1 MLMKFVPFRRSAWAV
16 LVWMVLSTAH
26 AQPVDANAVAD
37 VPQPRLMAGNDAVI
51 APPKDVPP
59 LQGNPISFNFE
70 DAPIAQFAAIV
81 LKDVLRVDHVL
92 HQPLAGSV
100 TLSTSGEVPADQAM
114 LLLESALQANGLMMV
129 RDTRGTY
136 HVGKPD
142 VLKGVVPALRQATP
156 GKPLPPGTGAIIIR
170 LQYIGAAEM
179 ASILK
184 PMMAADSLIRVD
196 TARNLLVL
204 SGTRNQ
210 AEGWLE
216 VVSTFDVNLLKGMSV
231 GVFPLKNVTTA
242 EVDTALRL
250 LSGGGAAAARTPA
263 TAPAV
268 ALGAAGAAASAANTP
283 AAASASDTI
292 PFFGSI
298 RIMPIERINS
308 VIVVTPRA
316 AYLEEARAWIDKLD
330 QPGNGSSEPQLFIYP
345 VQNGSAKHLASVVGG
360 LFGSGQANAQVG
372 TTGVAPGLQTAVGT
386 TSVGGLTAPGGLSFG
401 AGATAGVGMGA
412 NQVGA
417 QRLGA
422 SAAQAAP
429 TAVTLGGQGSGVRL
443 MADELNNA
451 VLFYGTKADF
461 SKVESVLKRL
471 DVSPVQ
477 VLIEASIIEVTLTD
491 DLSYGLQWLFNG
503 GAPGSLNGRG
513 AVSTVAGGALGA
525 AKAGLSYT
533 LTNSAGNVRG
543 VLNALAEKSLV
554 KVISSPSLMVLD
566 NHTATISVGN
576 QQPVKT
582 ATTVVTGGTVSES
595 ITYKDTGVSLTVKPS
610 VTAGNM
616 VTMDMNQSVTDVG
629 SVDSATGQR
638 AFLQRQIN
646 SKVAVRSGDS
656 VVLGGL
662 IRDNATS
669 GSSGIPGLAAIPLIG
684 GLFGTQAKS
693 GGRTEL
699 LVVLMPRVVRVDQ
712 DVQAISAELRDR
724 MKGLSFTNDMVR

>member
-16 LVWMVLSTAH
+16 LGWLVLSVAH
-26 AQPVDANAVAD
+26 AQSVDGSAVAD
-37 VPQPRLMAGNDAVI
+37 VPQPRLMVGNDAVI

-100 TLSTSGEVPADQAM
+100 TLSTSGDVSADQAM

-250 LSGGGAAAARTPA
+250 LSGGSAATAARTPA

-268 ALGAAGAAASAANTP
+268 PGVGGAAPAGAAP
-283 AAASASDTI
+283 AAASASDSI
-292 PFFGSI
+292 PFLGAI

-360 LFGSGQANAQVG
+360 LFGSGQANAQAS
-372 TTGVAPGLQTAVGT
+372 TTGVAPGLQTAVAST
-386 TSVGGLTAPGGLSFG
+386 PVGGLGF
-401 AGATAGVGMGA
+401 GMGA
-412 NQVGA
+412 SNAGTNGLGFGTNLTGG
-417 QRLGA
+417 QRLGT
-422 SAAQAAP
+422 STTQTTP

-451 VLFYGTKADF
+451 VLFYGTKAEF
-461 SKVESVLKRL
+461 NKVESVLKRL

-503 GAPGSLNGRG
+503 GAPGSLNGSG

-582 ATTVVTGGTVSES
+582 ATTIVTGGTVSDS

-629 SVDSATGQR
+629 NVDAATGQR
-638 AFLQRQIN
+638 AFLQRQIT

-684 GLFGTQAKS
+684 GMFGTQSKS

-724 MKGLSFTNDMVR
+724 MKGLSFSNDMVR